1 MRAFVLFPCGI
12 VGNRGGDGFCVEI
25 YNLDGVIDGKYGEFL
40 PRKARKRVSPD
51 TEAITKR
58 DLRANQSYLRHFPS
72 GRKVIGETRREISSI
87 TSPTKKLSAF
97 SVVNILTH
105 KELILRRCV
114 FTHVVEYMCIRDFLG
129 NADVSA

>member
-1 MRAFVLFPCGI
+1 MQGRDCPRLV
-12 VGNRGGDGFCVEI
+12 
-25 YNLDGVIDGKYGEFL
+25 FL
-40 PRKARKRVSPD
+40 PRKARNRVSPD

-72 GRKVIGETRREISSI
+72 GRKVIGETVGKISSI

-114 FTHVVEYMCIRDFLG
+114 FTHVVEYMCIRDFLE